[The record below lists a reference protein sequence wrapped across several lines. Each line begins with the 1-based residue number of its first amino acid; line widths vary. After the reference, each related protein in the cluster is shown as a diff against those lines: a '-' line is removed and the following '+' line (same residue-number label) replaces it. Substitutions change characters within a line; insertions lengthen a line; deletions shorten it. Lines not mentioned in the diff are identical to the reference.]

1 MEYIIDVLCNQVI
14 DVFLINQETYSV
26 IDNSKLTKYPEK
38 FVKRI
43 DSVQNYCYKLFVEAD
58 NGEYNLMEI
67 NILLLNLLHNIKEY
81 RNSYNETSYAYK
93 VMNSLL
99 DIVEESF
106 IDINY

>member
-1 MEYIIDVLCNQVI
+1 MEYIIDILCDQVI
-14 DVFLINQETYSV
+14 DVFLINQEVYSV
-26 IDNSKLTKYPEK
+26 INNSKLTKYPEK

-67 NILLLNLLHNIKEY
+67 NILLLNLLKNIKEY
-81 RNSYNETSYAYK
+81 RNSYNKTSYAYK

>member
-1 MEYIIDVLCNQVI
+1 MEYIIDVLCDQVI

-26 IDNSKLTKYPEK
+26 IDNSNLTKYPEK

-43 DSVQNYCYKLFVEAD
+43 NSVQNYCYKLFIETD

-67 NILLLNLLHNIKEY
+67 NILLLNLLKNIKEY
-81 RNSYNETSYAYK
+81 RNSYNKTSYAYK
-93 VMNSLL
+93 VMNSLM
-99 DIVEESF
+99 DVVEESF